1 MKKRFRWDKSY
12 LYWGITAFCVI
23 AACILVFLG
32 ISNWRSIRSVGK
44 MLLAILM
51 PFVYGL
57 VLAYLLNKPMV
68 FFETKVFRF
77 ISRKNPE
84 RGRKRRRFFSVLV
97 TMLLLIAMLGG
108 ALSLILPQLYRSL
121 ERLVNELPE
130 HFTGAINWVGMLLDG
145 NPQLEGIVL
154 GVVGSVEQNLLG
166 WLRTTIL
173 AQVSTLLAGVT
184 TGVIGFLRE
193 ILNFAIGFVI
203 AIYAL
208 YHKEQ
213 FANQIK
219 KLLYA
224 MLRPQRASKVLR
236 GFKFVDRT
244 CGSFIASKLLDSLI
258 VGIVCWITMSIA
270 QIPYAL
276 LISIIVGVT
285 NIIPFFGPFIGAIP
299 SALLILMESP
309 MKCLIFLI
317 IIFIIQQL
325 DGNVLFPRLQGSS
338 LKLSGF
344 WILFAILF
352 FGGIF
357 GFWGMILGVPIFYT
371 IYYGVKLLMQSR
383 LKDRGLPVE
392 TEAYAGDIAILDYN
406 EMPETAVDSDLDNG
420 SDVN

>member
-1 MKKRFRWDKSY
+1 
-12 LYWGITAFCVI
+12 
-23 AACILVFLG
+23 
-32 ISNWRSIRSVGK
+32 

-57 VLAYLLNKPMV
+57 VLAYLLNKPMI

-77 ISRKNPE
+77 ISKKNPE
-84 RGRKRRRFFSVLV
+84 HGRKRRRFFSVLL
-97 TMLLLIAMLGG
+97 TMLLLVAMLGG
-108 ALSLILPQLYRSL
+108 ALSLLLPQLYKST
-121 ERLVNELPE
+121 ERLVNALPE
-130 HFTGAINWVGMLLDG
+130 YFTIAIDRVGMLLDG
-145 NPQLEGIVL
+145 NPQLEGMVL
-154 GVVGSVEQNLLG
+154 GVVGSVEESLIE
-166 WLRTTIL
+166 WLKTTIL

-193 ILNFAIGFVI
+193 VINFTIGFVI

-213 FANQIK
+213 FINQIK

-224 MLRPQRASKVLR
+224 IFRPQQAERTIR
-236 GFKFVDRT
+236 GFRFVDRT

-258 VGIVCWITMSIA
+258 VGIVCWIAMSIA

-299 SALLILMESP
+299 SALLIFMESP

-357 GFWGMILGVPIFYT
+357 GFWGMLLGVPIFYT
-371 IYYGVKLLMQSR
+371 IYYGAKIILQSR
-383 LKDRGLPVE
+383 LKDRGLPLE
-392 TEAYAGDIAILDYN
+392 TAAYADDIVSPDYAD
-406 EMPETAVDSDLDNG
+406 ESGMSVEGGA
-420 SDVN
+420 DVEDGAL